1 MGFLLGKGM
10 SEGQRIEWPAGAQLY
25 VVVSISSAAICVL
38 AIPSAQTTFL
48 QNSVSSRQ
56 SIPGLRSASSLRGDV
71 FYVILKTCCVS
82 IIYFALNYNPEPI
95 NLLPLSF
102 P

>member
-48 QNSVSSRQ
+48 QNSVFSRQ
-56 SIPGLRSASSLRGDV
+56 SIPGLRPAPSPRGDA
-71 FYVILKTCCVS
+71 FYVIP
-82 IIYFALNYNPEPI
+82 IIRSAFIA
-95 NLLPLSF
+95 
-102 P
+102 

>member
-48 QNSVSSRQ
+48 QN
-56 SIPGLRSASSLRGDV
+56 
-71 FYVILKTCCVS
+71 FVS
-82 IIYFALNYNPEPI
+82 ILRYSQNLLRFYYIYFALNYNPEPI
-95 NLLPLSF
+95 HLNPAPPFLPMI
-102 P
+102 

>member
-1 MGFLLGKGM
+1 MGFFLGKGM

-82 IIYFALNYNPEPI
+82 IIYFLR
-95 NLLPLSF
+95 
-102 P
+102 